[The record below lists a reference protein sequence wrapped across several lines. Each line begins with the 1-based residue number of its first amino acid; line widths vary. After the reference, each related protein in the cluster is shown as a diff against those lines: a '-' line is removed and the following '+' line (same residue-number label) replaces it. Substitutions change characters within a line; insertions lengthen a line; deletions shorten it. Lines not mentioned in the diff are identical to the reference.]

1 MEGETLP
8 QRGLTPLRSV
18 FRIVYHEV
26 RLLWLGGKMDK
37 NYKQLKL
44 WQGLVVLAFAALIIF
59 VVSPKM
65 LAPFG
70 LYGTLLAEWLM
81 LAGALLLVLV
91 FRGDPKQL
99 FPVKRPSAGGILGT
113 VLMWVGALLIE
124 MTLVLLLS
132 IFFPERILN
141 VNIGLSTQMINVPFI
156 AAFLIVAVT
165 PAICEE
171 AIFRGVFLRSMN
183 PEKHRWAAIV
193 VCAAVFGIFHG
204 DPVRF
209 VPTAIGGAVMA
220 YILLESENMVYNSIF
235 HFINNL
241 LPIILL
247 FGMSGVY
254 EKLGVW
260 DSQGSLNMAAV
271 QGSYTFML
279 SAGLYMMMCAAA
291 PSCLYIGN
299 YLLHSG
305 RPGYRDK
312 LFPGGKPGIVIF
324 LVAASGMLFIGGL
337 VLFLFGMMH
346 MPVTLI

>member
-1 MEGETLP
+1 M
-8 QRGLTPLRSV
+8 
-18 FRIVYHEV
+18 Y
-26 RLLWLGGKMDK
+26 K
-37 NYKQLKL
+37 NYKQIKL
-44 WQGLVVLAFAALIIF
+44 WQGLVVLVSAALIIF
-59 VVSPKM
+59 VVSPKA

-81 LAGALLLVLV
+81 LASALLLVLV
-91 FRGDPKQL
+91 FKGNPKEL
-99 FPVKRPSAGGILGT
+99 FPVKKPSAGGVFGT
-113 VLMWVGALLIE
+113 ILMWVGALLIE

-141 VNIGLSTQMINVPFI
+141 VNIGLSTQMVNVPFI

-165 PAICEE
+165 PAVCEE
-171 AIFRGVFLRSMN
+171 AVFRGVFLRSLN
-183 PEKHRWAAIV
+183 PEKHKWAAIMI
-193 VCAAVFGIFHG
+193 CAAVFGIFHG
-204 DPVRF
+204 DPIRF

-220 YILLESENMVYNSIF
+220 YILLESGNMIYNGLF

-241 LPIILL
+241 LPIVLL

-260 DSQGSLNMAAV
+260 NSQGTLDMTAV
-271 QGSYTFML
+271 QGSYTFVL

-299 YLLHSG
+299 YLLHSKI
-305 RPGYRDK
+305 PGYRDK
-312 LFPGGKPGIVIF
+312 LFPSGKPGVVITLIVT
-324 LVAASGMLFIGGL
+324 SGL
-337 VLFLFGMMH
+337 LFLGGAALLLIGIMS